1 MNTSNLFSKVL
12 FIVLVILLFYVV
24 FFNKRPNISDLLR
37 RVENIEYKLE
47 VIEKELQF
55 NSLTNKE

>member
-1 MNTSNLFSKVL
+1 MNTSNLSSKVL
-12 FIVLVILLFYVV
+12 FIVLVILLFYEV

-55 NSLTNKE
+55 NSLTDKE

>member
-12 FIVLVILLFYVV
+12 FIVLVILLFYEV

-55 NSLTNKE
+55 NSLTDK

>member
-55 NSLTNKE
+55 NSLTDK

>member
-1 MNTSNLFSKVL
+1 MNTSNLSSKVL
-12 FIVLVILLFYVV
+12 FIVLVILLFYEV

-55 NSLTNKE
+55 NSLTDK

>member
-1 MNTSNLFSKVL
+1 MNTSNLSSKVL
-12 FIVLVILLFYVV
+12 FIVLVILLFYEV

-47 VIEKELQF
+47 VIEKE
-55 NSLTNKE
+55 

>member
-12 FIVLVILLFYVV
+12 FIVLVILLFYEV
-24 FFNKRPNISDLLR
+24 FFNKRHNISDLLR

-55 NSLTNKE
+55 NSLTDK

>member
-12 FIVLVILLFYVV
+12 IVLVISLFYEV

-37 RVENIEYKLE
+37 RVENIENKLE
-47 VIEKELQF
+47 VLEKELHF
-55 NSLTNKE
+55 NSLTDK